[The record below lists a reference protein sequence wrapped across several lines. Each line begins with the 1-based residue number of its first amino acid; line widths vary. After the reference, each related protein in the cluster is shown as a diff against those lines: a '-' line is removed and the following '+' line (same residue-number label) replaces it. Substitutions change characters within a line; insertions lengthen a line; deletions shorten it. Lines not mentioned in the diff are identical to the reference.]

1 VCQCVPPPWPS
12 PHQLNPPNAAPPRA
26 PPNVEAVHAVPRA
39 QEPCSAGYDD
49 VESGCGIGKQHK
61 VLREVER
68 GKGGGR
74 EKGGQVSYREE
85 VQRSEGMPNRL
96 DCCRPQLAGPWLPAQ
111 RTAVLRCVQIS
122 LLSNPLFAWLYC
134 FHHAPAAR
142 PPQIQLHLLRR
153 RPAAGRAPWGH
164 QPRGQT
170 QEATL
175 GWGQARPWG
184 GALGLARFTG
194 VGGYV
199 LHSSPRG
206 EGLGRIE
213 TGAPF
218 RHPHIP
224 TRPPPGGAPRPPDLS
239 MWRSG
244 CRSQWRRHASASSA
258 VAASTPPKAPWLM
271 KVQESNSTRK
281 SRRNDAPKGRA
292 ASAAAAP
299 GPQIA
304 CGSGK
309 GRGGGLYWSR
319 GSRIRASTSPE

>member
-1 VCQCVPPPWPS
+1 
-12 PHQLNPPNAAPPRA
+12 
-26 PPNVEAVHAVPRA
+26 
-39 QEPCSAGYDD
+39 
-49 VESGCGIGKQHK
+49 
-61 VLREVER
+61 
-68 GKGGGR
+68 
-74 EKGGQVSYREE
+74 
-85 VQRSEGMPNRL
+85 MPNRL

-239 MWRSG
+239 MWLPL
-244 CRSQWRRHASASSA
+244 A
-258 VAASTPPKAPWLM
+258 VAAPRLG
-271 KVQESNSTRK
+271 VVRGRCQH
-281 SRRNDAPKGRA
+281 APKGTMVDESPGVKFDEKVSPERRAKGARRERRRGARA
-292 ASAAAAP
+292 ADRVRQRE
-299 GPQIA
+299 GPRRRPVLVAWQPDQGLDIA
-304 CGSGK
+304 RVEGAKPTGQRGLGGS
-309 GRGGGLYWSR
+309 
-319 GSRIRASTSPE
+319 